1 MVHFL
6 KPLPLLLT
14 ADAKGI
20 LYIWRVPRAKD
31 HDPPVCL
38 LKWSN
43 KHSMEADVPISAV
56 DSHFVPEDQ
65 PNGPQL
71 LLLIG
76 DEKGY
81 VKVSDITCCISHYN
95 LKPVDETANP
105 QEKRNW

>member
-1 MVHFL
+1 LAVHEDEVTMVHFI

-20 LYIWRVPRAKD
+20 LYIWKVPLAKGGGQ
-31 HDPPVCL
+31 PICL

-56 DSHFVPEDQ
+56 DSHYIPEDK
-65 PNGPQL
+65 PGGPQL

-81 VKVSDITCCISHYN
+81 VKVSDITCCISQY
-95 LKPVDETANP
+95 
-105 QEKRNW
+105 